1 MDDRGLAGTPG
12 TETAVAAE
20 AAVAVVHDDR
30 PRRLEQLRLRRPALW
45 SLAIS
50 FLSLPALLIGA
61 LGGPTADWA
70 YRMASGLAVGGGIFA
85 CVWLVR
91 LQWLL
96 ARSGRL
102 TKLVPEAGM
111 WVMWALPFVSWV
123 LPAVRISRLEKAT
136 FGSRSWVVHVWAA
149 LFFTLTMPRLWALD
163 SDVDIPAG
171 RAAWL
176 LAAIAVVTFALWS
189 VTVLRLTRGAEVVAH
204 ETGVDA

>member
-1 MDDRGLAGTPG
+1 VDDRGLAGTPG

-30 PRRLEQLRLRRPALW
+30 PRRLEQLRLRRPAFW

-70 YRMASGLAVGGGIFA
+70 YRLASGLGAGGGIFA

-102 TKLVPEAGM
+102 TKLVPDAGM

>member
-1 MDDRGLAGTPG
+1 VDDRGLAGTPG
-12 TETAVAAE
+12 ADT
-20 AAVAVVHDDR
+20 AVAVVHDDR
-30 PRRLEQLRLRRPALW
+30 PRRLEQPRLRRPALW

-50 FLSLPALLIGA
+50 ALSLPALLIGA

-70 YRMASGLAVGGGIFA
+70 YRVASALAVAGGILA

-102 TKLVPEAGM
+102 TKLVPDSGM

-123 LPAVRISRLEKAT
+123 LPAVRISRLEKAA
-136 FGSRSWVVHVWAA
+136 FGSRSWVVLAWAA
-149 LFFTLTMPRLWALD
+149 LFFTLTTPRLWALD
-163 SDVDIPAG
+163 SDVDIPTG

-189 VTVLRLTRGAEVVAH
+189 VTVLRLTRGAEVVSH